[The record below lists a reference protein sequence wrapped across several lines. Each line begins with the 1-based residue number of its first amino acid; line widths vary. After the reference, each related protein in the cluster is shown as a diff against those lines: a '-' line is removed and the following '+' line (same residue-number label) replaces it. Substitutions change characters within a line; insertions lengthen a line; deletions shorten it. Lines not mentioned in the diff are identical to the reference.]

1 MKKLIYLVL
10 SVLFAISGI
19 YGIYDTITTPKY
31 DLATSIMTVLLLAFL
46 AWLFMHLFLKP
57 EPRHKHQATN
67 APESSPEASSDA
79 PTVETAPITHV
90 DTNDGVEDDYVAIDI
105 ETTGLGRNAR
115 IIELGAVRIRR
126 GRKEYDMDE
135 ARFENEALSLM
146 EKYSQEED
154 F

>member
-57 EPRHKHQATN
+57 EPRHKHQAAN
-67 APESSPEASSDA
+67 MPESSSEAASDA
-79 PTVETAPITHV
+79 PTAETAPISPTS
-90 DTNDGVEDDYVAIDI
+90 TRIVAWRTITWLWI
-105 ETTGLGRNAR
+105 LRPPA
-115 IIELGAVRIRR
+115 
-126 GRKEYDMDE
+126 
-135 ARFENEALSLM
+135 
-146 EKYSQEED
+146 
-154 F
+154 

>member
-57 EPRHKHQATN
+57 EPRHKHQAAN
-67 APESSPEASSDA
+67 MPESSSEAASDA
-79 PTVETAPITHV
+79 PTAETAPIHPRQR
-90 DTNDGVEDDYVAIDI
+90 E
-105 ETTGLGRNAR
+105 
-115 IIELGAVRIRR
+115 
-126 GRKEYDMDE
+126 
-135 ARFENEALSLM
+135 
-146 EKYSQEED
+146 
-154 F
+154 